1 MSTDHKEFYLRAR
14 ARTPGC
20 YDVFPE
26 KSKDAAYFIKGSV
39 ASRSG
44 LKTLSDLGTDEQ
56 LFQVTESIN
65 SLRQRMYIV
74 DLRTKEAY
82 SLRKVAFLPW
92 KGHNRLQVLKGK
104 EEGGTHIINIDS
116 NWARNRATISDV
128 ATNETIAKITRNAF
142 SGRRIAIGA
151 DAYVVSAAAS
161 PDANYPFVLML
172 TVCFDAQYNDVTK

>member
-44 LKTLSDLGTDEQ
+44 LKTLPDLGTDEQ

-74 DLRTKEAY
+74 DLRSKEAY
-82 SLRKVAFLPW
+82 SLRKVAFFTLEGPQQAPGVQR
-92 KGHNRLQVLKGK
+92 KRGERHAYHQHRLEL
-104 EEGGTHIINIDS
+104 GTQQSYHI
-116 NWARNRATISDV
+116 
-128 ATNETIAKITRNAF
+128 
-142 SGRRIAIGA
+142 
-151 DAYVVSAAAS
+151 
-161 PDANYPFVLML
+161 
-172 TVCFDAQYNDVTK
+172 